1 MSVEV
6 LAEKLG
12 RSWPAIAKAKNQA
25 DGRIQQIRQLMH
37 EAAPQEG
44 SIDSEDITLV
54 VFGSLARKEW
64 TSGSD
69 LDWTLLIDGQADQGH
84 AEAGRRMAAL
94 LSNGGFTPPGRTG
107 MFGNLAFSHSLIH
120 EIGGQDDTNRNTTQR
135 MLLLLESLP
144 INRAEAHDRVV
155 RGIIE
160 RYLENDFRG
169 FRLKV
174 PRFLLNDVHRF
185 WRTMCVDYASKY
197 RERAA
202 EGWAIRN
209 VKLRMSR
216 KLIFAAGLITCYN
229 CDPDW
234 AAQRDSDLARQPTV
248 DRMVEYLLAFV
259 RRRPLDVVAEALGEL
274 PKGEIAS
281 TLLDTY
287 DQFLAR
293 LDDPTRREHLQKLP
307 PEEAETD
314 RPYAEIQDC
323 CGRFEKALEDIFF
336 DEHPYLARLTRK
348 YGVF

>member
-12 RSWPAIAKAKNQA
+12 RSWPAITKAENEAKVQIE
-25 DGRIQQIRQLMH
+25 RIRQLMT
-37 EAAPQEG
+37 EAAHKEG

-54 VFGSLARKEW
+54 VFGSLARYEW

-84 AEAGRRMAAL
+84 AETGRRMAAL
-94 LSNGGFTPPGRTG
+94 LSDGKFTPPGRTG

-120 EIGGQDDTNRNTTQR
+120 QIGGQDDTNRNTTQR

-144 INRAEAHDRVV
+144 INRTEAYERVV

-160 RYLENDFRG
+160 RYLKNDFRS
-169 FRLKV
+169 FLLKV

-216 KLIFAAGLITCYN
+216 KLIFAAGC
-229 CDPDW
+229 
-234 AAQRDSDLARQPTV
+234 QR
-248 DRMVEYLLAFV
+248 
-259 RRRPLDVVAEALGEL
+259 AL
-274 PKGEIAS
+274 KTS
-281 TLLDTY
+281 
-287 DQFLAR
+287 QR
-293 LDDPTRREHLQKLP
+293 W
-307 PEEAETD
+307 
-314 RPYAEIQDC
+314 
-323 CGRFEKALEDIFF
+323 ALENQPF
-336 DEHPYLARLTRK
+336 
-348 YGVF
+348 